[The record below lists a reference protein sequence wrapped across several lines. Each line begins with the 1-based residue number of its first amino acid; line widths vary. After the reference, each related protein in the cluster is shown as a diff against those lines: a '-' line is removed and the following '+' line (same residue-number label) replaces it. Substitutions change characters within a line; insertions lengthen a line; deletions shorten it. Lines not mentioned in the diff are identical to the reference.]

1 MDEPFELRKLAVWY
15 RAFAEV
21 GHPDY
26 REERLEW
33 ADELEEMADE
43 FERLATKKRP

>member
-26 REERLEW
+26 REERLKW
-33 ADELEEMADE
+33 ADEFEEMADE
-43 FERLATKKRP
+43 FERLATKKRS